1 VDPATGL
8 RTPREFDFEGQ
19 QGLITELTQD
29 WGNRDCWR
37 AQTKSFLHQDPG
49 ERSSDPTRDWARLA
63 CEGSGVSNRGEVD
76 SGLPQGQGHGVQQS
90 WEVWHAGISPFAGR
104 HYHHYPYHSLA
115 SGQTTGREQ
124 SPTHQQKI
132 KDLLSMAL
140 PTRARSSFPSLV

>member
-1 VDPATGL
+1 M
-8 RTPREFDFEGQ
+8 TPQETEPDLPVSIRESPIE
-19 QGLITELTQD
+19 
-29 WGNRDCWR
+29 
-37 AQTKSFLHQDPG
+37 
-49 ERSSDPTRDWARLA
+49 AR
-63 CEGSGVSNRGEVD
+63 VD

-140 PTRARSSFPSLV
+140 PTRARSSFPHSHPSR